1 MRIIVFSETTD
12 RTATPG
18 ASTSPR
24 AATAAS
30 AKTSE
35 TTTATHNNRATS
47 SSVYAVDGTIFFSLY
62 TRNSYSGIHLR
73 PDLPRNES
81 LPGSPAAPYTQRFSF
96 HNGDMPS
103 DDTLSMRKRRET
115 DHPDNPHHEYPH
127 KIIIGRGRR
136 TVASHA
142 CPFIVAGH

>member
-81 LPGSPAAPYTQRFSF
+81 LPGSPAAPIYTKVFFPQRGHAFGRYFKYAINAEKPIIPIIPTTNIHIKSSS
-96 HNGDMPS
+96 DEEEERLPVMPARS
-103 DDTLSMRKRRET
+103 
-115 DHPDNPHHEYPH
+115 
-127 KIIIGRGRR
+127 
-136 TVASHA
+136 
-142 CPFIVAGH
+142 

>member
-47 SSVYAVDGTIFFSLY
+47 SSVYAVDGTIFFLCIPATLTAVYIFGQTFRETS
-62 TRNSYSGIHLR
+62 RF
-73 PDLPRNES
+73 
-81 LPGSPAAPYTQRFSF
+81 PGSPAAPYTQRFSF

-103 DDTLSMRKRRET
+103 DDTLSMR
-115 DHPDNPHHEYPH
+115 
-127 KIIIGRGRR
+127 
-136 TVASHA
+136 
-142 CPFIVAGH
+142 

>member
-47 SSVYAVDGTIFFSLY
+47 SSVYAVDGTIFFLCIPATLTAVYIFGQTFRETSRFPDHLLPH
-62 TRNSYSGIHLR
+62 IHKGFL
-73 PDLPRNES
+73 S
-81 LPGSPAAPYTQRFSF
+81 TTGT
-96 HNGDMPS
+96 MPS
-103 DDTLSMRKRRET
+103 DDTLSMR
-115 DHPDNPHHEYPH
+115 
-127 KIIIGRGRR
+127 
-136 TVASHA
+136 
-142 CPFIVAGH
+142 